1 VTEPQLDKKPPTI
14 KSGATSEAA
23 KSAKANHHF
32 VRKFADAIPA
42 NIAETF
48 SDEQLR
54 AIIRAYGIKSWDRHA
69 VDLRFT
75 LPVLARTYYLV
86 FLLDLDKRPRN
97 RAEHHSHPFAT
108 VGNVIFLLLIMLLL
122 LSFVLAAFYILKS
135 AFGVN
140 IAPGFS
146 LGIWDRIQ
154 SEVGGM

>member
-1 VTEPQLDKKPPTI
+1 MTEHQLDKKPPTI

-23 KSAKANHHF
+23 KPAKTNHHF
-32 VRKFADAIPA
+32 VRKFADAMPA
-42 NIAETF
+42 NIPETF

-135 AFGVN
+135 ASGVN

-146 LGIWDRIQ
+146 LGIWDSIQ